1 MWKRNFSVLVLSILS
16 MALLSS
22 GCNRKT
28 GVEDFD
34 DADSE
39 ERPDI
44 KHGVQPIPDDQV
56 AVIETQDFGS
66 IVIELYSNLAPQT
79 VERFK
84 KLIQEG
90 FYNGTTFH
98 RVNSSL
104 IQGGD
109 PLTKDNDRS
118 NDGAG
123 DSPYPNLPG
132 EFSDVPFEAGSLGAA
147 RLGATPAF
155 GGRPAVT
162 EEQARNTANC
172 QFFITLGPMPEFDED
187 YTLFGKVITGLN
199 NVRIIAGVPLED
211 DSERPQEKVLIK
223 TISLQPR
230 ANFVS
235 R

>member
-1 MWKRNFSVLVLSILS
+1 MWKRYFAVLLLSSLSI
-16 MALLSS
+16 ALLAS

-34 DADSE
+34 EAETE

-44 KHGVQPIPDDQV
+44 KHGVQPVPDEHV
-56 AVIETQDFGS
+56 AVIETQDFGR

-79 VERFK
+79 VERFR

-98 RVNSSL
+98 RVNPSL

-109 PLTKDNDRS
+109 PLTKDGDPS

-132 EFSDVPFEAGSLGAA
+132 EFSDIPFEAGSVGAA
-147 RLGATPAF
+147 RLGASPAF

-199 NVRIIAGVPLED
+199 NVRIIAGVPVGD
-211 DSERPQEKVLIK
+211 DSERPQDKVLIK

-230 ANFVS
+230 SNFVS
-235 R
+235 K

>member
-1 MWKRNFSVLVLSILS
+1 MWKRYCSVLVLSILS
-16 MALLSS
+16 IALLAS

-34 DADSE
+34 ETDNE

-44 KHGVQPIPDDQV
+44 KHGVQPIADDQV
-56 AVIETQDFGS
+56 AVIETQDFGR

-84 KLIQEG
+84 KLIQED

-98 RVNSSL
+98 RVNPSL

-109 PLTKDNDRS
+109 PLTKDGDPS

-132 EFSDVPFEAGSLGAA
+132 EFSDIPFESGSVGAA

-162 EEQARNTANC
+162 EEQARNSANC

-187 YTLFGKVITGLN
+187 YTLFGKVISGLN
-199 NVRIIAGVPLED
+199 NVRIIAGVPAED
-211 DSERPQEKVLIK
+211 DSERPQDKVLIK

-230 ANFVS
+230 SNFVS
-235 R
+235 K